1 MLPPTS
7 IGKPLKKRASAT
19 KAMILQ
25 IDAKIRRLGAARR
38 DRVKALKRIRRELVR
53 ALRAEQA
60 APGSNDP
67 ATE

>member
-25 IDAKIRRLGAARR
+25 IDAKISRLGATRR
-38 DRVKALKRIRRELVR
+38 DRVK
-53 ALRAEQA
+53 
-60 APGSNDP
+60 GSQTHP
-67 ATE
+67 TRTRSCTTCRTSRTRLQ